1 MKNLTLINNS
11 WKQQVGI
18 QLSDAEKF
26 LLINRNKDNQ
36 EQRELLIERVRDQS
50 LIDADSEDAS
60 TAQALYDSHKIENAT
75 LIAANILL
83 PDGVGIIN
91 CRIDGEHKQIRF

>member
-18 QLSDAEKF
+18 QLADAEKF

-60 TAQALYDSHKIENAT
+60 AAQALYDSHKIQNAT
-75 LIAANILL
+75 LIAADISL
-83 PDGVGIIN
+83 PDGRGIIN